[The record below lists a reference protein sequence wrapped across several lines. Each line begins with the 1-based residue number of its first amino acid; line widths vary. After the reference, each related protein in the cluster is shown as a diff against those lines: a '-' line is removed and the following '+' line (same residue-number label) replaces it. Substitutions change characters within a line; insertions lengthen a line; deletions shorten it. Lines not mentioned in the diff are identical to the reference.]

1 MSCIWSEGSTFCTLP
16 ASAAASLPPTAGAMQ
31 GAAHGGQD
39 APHPPVSTSV
49 ACTLLGSYSVSRI
62 KGKKME
68 DFNQYLNILRFYINH
83 RDLLKSAALWE
94 PRVHSPV
101 GRDSLDCVASH
112 SGIIPVG
119 GCVCGPGAAV
129 CGGSPG
135 PGPSPSR
142 GGCPQSSGAA
152 SLWVEFT
159 LGVLNDSTQPGPLNL
174 QGLVRKELEADPG
187 RRETTP
193 QGVPL
198 AQRPCPPEPAS
209 GLEAELGNGGIT
221 SVTYLEVL
229 RGVRP

>member
-1 MSCIWSEGSTFCTLP
+1 MGAC
-16 ASAAASLPPTAGAMQ
+16 AAQ
-31 GAAHGGQD
+31 
-39 APHPPVSTSV
+39 V
-49 ACTLLGSYSVSRI
+49 LL
-62 KGKKME
+62 
-68 DFNQYLNILRFYINH
+68 F
-83 RDLLKSAALWE
+83 
-94 PRVHSPV
+94 
-101 GRDSLDCVASH
+101 
-112 SGIIPVG
+112 VG
-119 GCVCGPGAAV
+119 GAQGRAHHLPEGDVLRAQELPLSV
-129 CGGSPG
+129 
-135 PGPSPSR
+135 
-142 GGCPQSSGAA
+142 
-152 SLWVEFT
+152 WVEFT